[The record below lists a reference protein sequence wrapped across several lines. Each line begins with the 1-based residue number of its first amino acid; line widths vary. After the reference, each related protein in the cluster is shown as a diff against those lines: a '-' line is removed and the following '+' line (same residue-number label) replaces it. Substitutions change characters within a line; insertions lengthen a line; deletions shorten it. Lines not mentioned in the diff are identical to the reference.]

1 MWVAFQSES
10 PSVTSVDSSL
20 LYLNPDEVSLYV
32 YESVELELSL
42 TTNSVE
48 TDEYIEDTFTCPI
61 KIMKGN

>member
-32 YESVELELSL
+32 FESVELELSL